1 MRNDTQ
7 SKRLQGMRKGVDAS
21 DSIHYERG
29 RWCCPL
35 YPLRIP
41 RHSFKSAPG
50 GSVSRGA
57 EMRAERRSVR
67 QLASSMAAGLPSSAT
82 DTATAP
88 VHPLYPH
95 PHTIMRCTLTHLHR
109 LTHLTAFRP
118 LFPVF
123 SHHSSPQHH
132 RNRFS
137 TSSSTTVVPRSSPT
151 SSSTMLAV
159 VLERFITSRPGV
171 VHLPHHRPPSLLS
184 VDLSPTDVVVR
195 VICAGVNPSD
205 IKNVTGQM
213 PHTTLPRTVGR
224 DFSGVVCRT
233 HPSASHILHRPV
245 YGTGGEL
252 GYLRDGSHAEY
263 LLLPLTALTPKP
275 PSLTHAQAACVG
287 VNFITAY
294 TGLHLVGGLSPHDT
308 VLVTG
313 ASGGVGTAVRQLAK
327 LHGARVITVDRT
339 PPKSPP
345 PPTPTSADLALYLAD
360 LPPGLRRS
368 PRHRRRPPPV
378 HRPAG
383 RRAHGGFVGGG
394 RIQADGERADA
405 DLRLAGR
412 GGGGAS
418 AANPGEQ
425 RPPRQHL
432 HQAHEAVSLDLHD
445 MYRRQLRLLGANS
458 LYVDAVQ
465 SAKVLGEWG
474 ARFEAGEV
482 TPAAIGEI
490 VDVRRDG
497 GKGVGAAY
505 ASVAKG
511 ARGKVVLAFDMQMAE
526 QR

>member
-1 MRNDTQ
+1 
-7 SKRLQGMRKGVDAS
+7 
-21 DSIHYERG
+21 
-29 RWCCPL
+29 
-35 YPLRIP
+35 
-41 RHSFKSAPG
+41 
-50 GSVSRGA
+50 
-57 EMRAERRSVR
+57 
-67 QLASSMAAGLPSSAT
+67 
-82 DTATAP
+82 
-88 VHPLYPH
+88 
-95 PHTIMRCTLTHLHR
+95 
-109 LTHLTAFRP
+109 
-118 LFPVF
+118 
-123 SHHSSPQHH
+123 
-132 RNRFS
+132 
-137 TSSSTTVVPRSSPT
+137 
-151 SSSTMLAV
+151 MLAV
-159 VLERFITSRPGV
+159 VLQRFITADEVPSISLTTV
-171 VHLPHHRPPSLLS
+171 PSLLS

-213 PHTTLPRTVGR
+213 PHTTLPRTIGR

-233 HPSASHILHRPV
+233 HPSASHLLHRAV

-275 PSLTHAQAACVG
+275 ATLTHAQAACVG

-294 TGLHLVGGLSPHDT
+294 TGLHLVGSLTPHDT

-345 PPTPTSADLALYLAD
+345 SPNPTSADIALYLAD
-360 LPPGLRRS
+360 LPQ
-368 PRHRRRPPPV
+368 
-378 HRPAG
+378 
-383 RRAHGGFVGGG
+383 GF
-394 RIQADGERADA
+394 A
-405 DLRLAGR
+405 DLPATVAALPLFDAQPEDVHTVDSL
-412 GGGGAS
+412 GGKGFRPMGKGPTLIFDSLGGAVVAPLLRTLAS
-418 AANPGEQ
+418 NG
-425 RPPRQHL
+425 RL
-432 HQAHEAVSLDLHD
+432 VNISTKAHESVSVDLHD